1 MMFGTLSNQ
10 QMIDVISNNIVGRL
24 GCHADGKTY
33 VVPISY
39 AYQDGYIYFRTFEG
53 MKISMMRK
61 NPDVCFQVDRM
72 DNTADWQS
80 VIVWGVFEEITDAI
94 ERKKGLEIL
103 LNRMLPKIVSETVK
117 FTSEWPFP
125 PTDDLNKIDGIV
137 FRIHIKEMTGRCEKP
152 DTAIYRK

>member
-1 MMFGTLSNQ
+1 MFAALSNK
-10 QMIDVISNNIVGRL
+10 QMIEVISNSIVGRL

-39 AYQDGYIYFRTFEG
+39 AYHDDYIYFRTFDG

-72 DNTADWQS
+72 DDMADWQS
-80 VIVWGVFEEITDAI
+80 VIVWGIFEEITDAT

-103 LNRMLPKIVSETVK
+103 LNRTLPKVVSETVK

-125 PTDDLNKIDGIV
+125 PTDDLNKIDGII
-137 FRIHIKEMTGRCEKP
+137 FRIHITEMTGRSEKP
-152 DTAIYRK
+152 DTDLYRK

>member
-1 MMFGTLSNQ
+1 MFGTLSNK
-10 QMIDVISNNIVGRL
+10 QMLDVISNGIVGRL

-39 AYQDGYIYFRTFEG
+39 AYHDGYIYFRTFEG

-72 DNTADWQS
+72 DHMADWQS
-80 VIVWGVFEEITDAI
+80 VIVWGIFEEITDAT

-103 LNRMLPKIVSETVK
+103 LKRMLPKVVSETVK

-125 PTDDLNKIDGIV
+125 PTDDLNKIEGIV
-137 FRIHIKEMTGRCEKP
+137 FRIHISEMTGRSEKL
-152 DTAIYRK
+152 DADLYRK